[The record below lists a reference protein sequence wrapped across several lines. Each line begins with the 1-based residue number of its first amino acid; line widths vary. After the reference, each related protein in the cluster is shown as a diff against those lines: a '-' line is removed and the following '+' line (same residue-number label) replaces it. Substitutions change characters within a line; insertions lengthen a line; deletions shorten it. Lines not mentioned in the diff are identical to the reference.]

1 MYDKVGVCLICMPY
15 MHALYV
21 CLICKHNGN
30 NLLQVGVCLICMPC
44 MYALD
49 TCGRVSGSSLGRVLP
64 YMYALYVC
72 LICMPYMYALYV
84 CLICMPYIQVGVCRE
99 GVLAACWLAMSLGV
113 FLRDT
118 LGYLDAHAAS
128 RASDSPQRELYL
140 AAKKAD
146 VEEVRHV
153 Y

>member
-1 MYDKVGVCLICMPY
+1 MGVCRE
-15 MHALYV
+15 V
-21 CLICKHNGN
+21 
-30 NLLQVGVCLICMPC
+30 
-44 MYALD
+44 
-49 TCGRVSGSSLGRVLP
+49 VLAV
-64 YMYALYVC
+64 YR

-99 GVLAACWLAMSLGV
+99 GVLAACWLAISLGV

-146 VEEVRHV
+146 VEEVRACLLILILILM
-153 Y
+153 